1 MPPGPQQFF
10 LDSASFDG
18 SFCVTTNTLAKGE
31 TFTVTF
37 LKVGNFKLVCLVHA
51 NMTGTVHVL
60 DGSQPLPHEQDF
72 YDDEAA
78 KEGRALL
85 ADRDQGEDRERDD
98 WNSHRSHTRGGAVS
112 AGTGEIVATPRGAQN
127 LAVMR
132 FKAATKV
139 IHAGQTVEWTN
150 TDPVTRHTITFGT
163 EPADFMP
170 PSANVTVDDDGAR
183 SATINSPSD
192 SVNSG
197 LIVASLHERTGI
209 AKAPLGVTRFRVK
222 FTNPGVYPYICAIH
236 DNLAMKGE
244 VIVLP

>member
-1 MPPGPQQFF
+1 
-10 LDSASFDG
+10 
-18 SFCVTTNTLAKGE
+18 
-31 TFTVTF
+31 
-37 LKVGNFKLVCLVHA
+37 
-51 NMTGTVHVL
+51 
-60 DGSQPLPHEQDF
+60 
-72 YDDEAA
+72 
-78 KEGRALL
+78 LL

-98 WNSHRSHTRGGAVS
+98 WNSHRSHMRGGAVS
-112 AGTGEIVATPRGAQN
+112 AGIGEIVATPGGAQN

-170 PSANVTVDDDGAR
+170 PSANLTVDDDGAR

-209 AKAPLGVTRFRVK
+209 AQAPLGVTRFRVK

-236 DNLAMKGE
+236 DNLRMKGE

>member
-1 MPPGPQQFF
+1 MTMRRRRREGPCWRT
-10 LDSASFDG
+10 A
-18 SFCVTTNTLAKGE
+18 
-31 TFTVTF
+31 
-37 LKVGNFKLVCLVHA
+37 
-51 NMTGTVHVL
+51 
-60 DGSQPLPHEQDF
+60 
-72 YDDEAA
+72 
-78 KEGRALL
+78 
-85 ADRDQGEDRERDD
+85 
-98 WNSHRSHTRGGAVS
+98 TRGRIASGTIGIRIGLIRVGAQCPPAPGRS
-112 AGTGEIVATPRGAQN
+112 WRLPGGAQN

-150 TDPVTRHTITFGT
+150 TDPVTRDTITFGT

-209 AKAPLGVTRFRVK
+209 AQAPLGVTRFRVK